1 MLAKA
6 LPATLYE
13 QALSCR
19 SVTCTCLLFLTMRMY
34 QPGGLTERSEL
45 LKGLTNLPVSE
56 TASAAAA
63 VLQKWFRHLERAR
76 SMGISV
82 PDSSLLLDG
91 VDKCMKTIL
100 QAHPN
105 LQFRIHSVRMHLQLD
120 TSPTLESVEEYTRAL
135 LAEMELLVVS
145 APESSTKRQ
154 RVAAINQEAGGD
166 KGSGKGAKGPKT
178 GDGSNSNGQGAG
190 RGGRGDQVKLCQAWS
205 TDGGCPN
212 GKLCT
217 MQHSPERPGGCW
229 VCGGKHQKA
238 ECKAPGGGKAPKEG
252 GTSESTGEDPGGKG
266 KKGKPKG
273 GDGKPNPKASPSQ
286 GSKGQQ
292 KGNGSSGGV
301 SEAAIREAAQIL
313 QSLRLSAVQIS
324 LDSASRFLSKVCW
337 EGRRGLI
344 DGGATACLRT
354 AEDSERNLPRIP
366 VKLAC
371 GSCDLHINDYGTLL
385 SPTPVSP
392 IISVR
397 ALLKLGYRI
406 DWNASR
412 CRVYHPKLG
421 ELDVDTGTGCPE
433 VDENVALDLIGQYEM
448 YVGHQDIKSA
458 RIRCII
464 EDLRDR
470 GTGELMEI
478 VRKCDTH
485 ADAAFSVFVS
495 RMIPD
500 VSPEV
505 CENCVVSLQDG
516 VEETRTWNRRTRR
529 RCLKSQGVVVRAFCG
544 GAKRAF
550 EHVAHKWDFAHL
562 SVDSAEDLL
571 NDSTY
576 RFLLQQARD
585 GRIRGLV
592 GSPPS
597 RTFSAARYL
606 HESTGQGPRPIRVPC
621 ESSEESG

>member
-1 MLAKA
+1 M
-6 LPATLYE
+6 
-13 QALSCR
+13 
-19 SVTCTCLLFLTMRMY
+19 
-34 QPGGLTERSEL
+34 
-45 LKGLTNLPVSE
+45 
-56 TASAAAA
+56 
-63 VLQKWFRHLERAR
+63 
-76 SMGISV
+76 
-82 PDSSLLLDG
+82 
-91 VDKCMKTIL
+91 
-100 QAHPN
+100 
-105 LQFRIHSVRMHLQLD
+105 
-120 TSPTLESVEEYTRAL
+120 
-135 LAEMELLVVS
+135 
-145 APESSTKRQ
+145 
-154 RVAAINQEAGGD
+154 
-166 KGSGKGAKGPKT
+166 
-178 GDGSNSNGQGAG
+178 
-190 RGGRGDQVKLCQAWS
+190 
-205 TDGGCPN
+205 
-212 GKLCT
+212 
-217 MQHSPERPGGCW
+217 
-229 VCGGKHQKA
+229 
-238 ECKAPGGGKAPKEG
+238 
-252 GTSESTGEDPGGKG
+252 
-266 KKGKPKG
+266 
-273 GDGKPNPKASPSQ
+273 
-286 GSKGQQ
+286 
-292 KGNGSSGGV
+292 
-301 SEAAIREAAQIL
+301 
-313 QSLRLSAVQIS
+313 
-324 LDSASRFLSKVCW
+324 
-337 EGRRGLI
+337 
-344 DGGATACLRT
+344 GGATACLRT

-412 CRVYHPKLG
+412 CRVYHPTLG

-529 RCLKSQGVVVRAFCG
+529 RCLKSQGVVVHAFCG

-576 RFLLQQARD
+576 IGSCFSRLGMGGFEGWLGVLPVVLSPQPGIFMRVLDRDLDQLECRVDLDQLECRVKASELMGWRISHVRSVLRGIWMIPRFF
-585 GRIRGLV
+585 GL
-592 GSPPS
+592 
-597 RTFSAARYL
+597 
-606 HESTGQGPRPIRVPC
+606 
-621 ESSEESG
+621 